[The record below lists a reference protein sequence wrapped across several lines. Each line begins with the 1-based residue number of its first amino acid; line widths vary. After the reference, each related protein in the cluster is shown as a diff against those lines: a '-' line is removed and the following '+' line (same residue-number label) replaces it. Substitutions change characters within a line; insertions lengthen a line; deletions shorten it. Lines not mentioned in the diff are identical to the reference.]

1 MNKFLFLFGLLCF
14 FSGCKSAKNSPI
26 TQILKSDNVAIKKVA
41 DQPEHY
47 ELQIIYTSVKR
58 KNDGKV
64 ILKDYKYNVDASN
77 YFYPASTVKLP
88 IAVLALEKLNKMKD
102 VDVNTTFVVN
112 GAAEKST
119 FSDNLRKIFA
129 VSSNEANNDFYEF
142 MGRDY
147 INKTLKDKGLKQ
159 VRINHRLSTPNSGA
173 SETKKITFY
182 KNDGEEIIIPSVN
195 DSKIIPLKLN
205 KILKGKGYL
214 EDDKLVNSPMD
225 FSKKNYLPLET
236 LHGVMKRIV
245 FPDNFSSKERF
256 DLSKENRELLLFDMQ
271 NLPRNAG
278 YDPKEYYDGY
288 CKFFMFGDTKE
299 PIPSNIKIYNKV
311 GDAYGTLVDCAY
323 IVDEVHN
330 VEFIISA
337 TLLVNE
343 DQIFNDGIYEYE
355 KIGLPF
361 LAQLGRAFYD
371 FNLKKSK
378 KDGL

>member
-1 MNKFLFLFGLLCF
+1 MNKFLFLFCLLCF
-14 FSGCKSAKNSPI
+14 LSGCKSAKNSPI
-26 TQILKSDNVAIKKVA
+26 TQILKSDNSAIKKVA
-41 DQPEHY
+41 EQPEHY
-47 ELQIIYTSVKR
+47 ELQIIYTSIKR
-58 KNDGKV
+58 KSDGKV

-102 VDVNTTFVVN
+102 VDVNTVFTVDN
-112 GAAEKST
+112 DTTKAS

-129 VSSNEANNDFYEF
+129 VSSNEASNDFYEF

-147 INKTLKDKGLKQ
+147 INSKLHEKGLKEVQ
-159 VRINHRLSTPNSGA
+159 VNHRLSTPNSGA
-173 SETKKITFY
+173 SQTKKITFY
-182 KNDGEEIIIPSVN
+182 KKDGEKIIIPSVN

-205 KILKGKGYL
+205 KTLKGKGYL

-225 FSKKNYLPLET
+225 FSRKNYLPLET

-245 FPDNFSSKERF
+245 FPNNFSSKERF

-278 YDPKEYYDGY
+278 FNPKEYYDGY
-288 CKFFMFGDTKE
+288 CKFLMFGDTKD

-323 IVDEVHN
+323 IVDEVNH
-330 VEFIISA
+330 VEFILSA

-371 FNLKKSK
+371 LNLKEGK
-378 KDGL
+378 KDQL